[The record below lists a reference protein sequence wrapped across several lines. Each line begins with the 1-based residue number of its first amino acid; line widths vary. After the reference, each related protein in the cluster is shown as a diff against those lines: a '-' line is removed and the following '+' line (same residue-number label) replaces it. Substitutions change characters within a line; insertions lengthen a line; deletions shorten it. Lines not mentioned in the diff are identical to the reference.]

1 MRLFK
6 QLWRY
11 KFIIIFTPLA
21 IVGLIYGYFSLSPH
35 QYKSSAIIETRLSE
49 QLDSETQV
57 MELLEMMKSDM
68 PANLLSYKLLVHDL
82 STQDPFRKISR
93 NEISEVFKYYPDI
106 FYSSLNPVEDLRKE
120 LNNRI
125 ENLHEPNQ
133 NMEYSQLISDILRR
147 YEYDAPSLVK
157 SLNIKRNRID
167 SITVS
172 AVTENAELSAFV
184 VNNFSKEFIRYYNKE
199 KAVSETPS
207 DLEKL
212 LSEKKEIV
220 DEKTKELNQIKQN
233 GNVNLNLDYKIGQ
246 LKDFTIK
253 KDNLLDEIRSL
264 QMQIEDVNQ
273 KILETEDAESAR
285 VSNTRI
291 IQLQTKINEINQL
304 YVGSGSNNPEL
315 EKTLES
321 LRSELRSEMS
331 KAAASSDGPT
341 ASIASLTSKKEDLEL
356 KLRISRTN
364 LNSIENNITN
374 LNKNISGMS
383 TAHTSV
389 QAQEAE
395 VKRAMDEYLATL
407 DSFNMSEKTQRLK
420 ATLALIRPGIPAK
433 PGFNRQIQVYAIGGL
448 GSAALVI
455 LWILLSNIVDTTVQN
470 ARVFKNKTRMKLAGV
485 INEINSDQIDLA
497 RLFAKEQDD
506 EEYETFKQLLRKIR
520 NELLSYKEDKI
531 FLFTSPKKSEG
542 KSFLILCLSYS
553 LSLMNKK
560 VLIIDTNFKNNT
572 LTQILSP
579 EAIETNLLELKR
591 KLITDP
597 DFGRS
602 PVLDYKD
609 TQTLEA
615 FNPEYYDENQSR
627 VIPVHDN
634 IDIIASKRVNHSPSE
649 IFAGKDFDILLRE
662 LAMQY
667 DYIFMEGPALN
678 DYSDTHELAEY
689 ADKVVPI
696 FSAKTSIKQRDKDSI
711 GYLKKLNG
719 KLTSAVLNRV
729 GLDNL

>member
-264 QMQIEDVNQ
+264 QMQIESVNQ
-273 KILETEDAESAR
+273 KIHETEDAESAR